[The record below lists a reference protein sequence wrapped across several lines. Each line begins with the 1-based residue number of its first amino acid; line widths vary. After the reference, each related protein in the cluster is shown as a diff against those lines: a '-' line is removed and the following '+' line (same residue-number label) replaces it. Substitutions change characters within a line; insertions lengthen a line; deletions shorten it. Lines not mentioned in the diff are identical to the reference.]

1 MLHLFFLVVFLFFAI
16 VYPLCCNI
24 THINDNNYN
33 LAESYENKNHYSQ
46 PKKRKKLMNICGLP
60 EGYGPTSHCFA
71 DGTHQTCCMLGP
83 EARKYADES
92 GNPIGSAAKKAFK
105 EYMGRD
111 PNNDE
116 LTPWCTCFG
125 SEVCS
130 FYSKKF
136 NDGTH
141 IRFVNNPQSDTDIR
155 KDVSP
160 NCEGHFRKKFSIIG
174 HRTPGITNSVDE
186 GENNMNNTCDR
197 NNYSKLEQV

>member
-16 VYPLCCNI
+16 VYPLYCNI
-24 THINDNNYN
+24 THINDYSR
-33 LAESYENKNHYSQ
+33 ESYQNMNPYSQ
-46 PKKRKKLMNICGLP
+46 PEKRQKLMNICGLP
-60 EGYGPTSHCFA
+60 MNYTPTSHCFA

-111 PNNDE
+111 PNDDE

-141 IRFVNNPQSDTDIR
+141 IRFVNNPQSDTDVR

-160 NCEGHFRKKFSIIG
+160 NCEGYFRKKFSIIG
-174 HRTPGITNSVDE
+174 HRTPGINNSENDKNDMNRDE
-186 GENNMNNTCDR
+186 ICES
-197 NNYSKLEQV
+197 NNYSKLEKI

>member
-1 MLHLFFLVVFLFFAI
+1 MLHFIFLIVFLFFAI

-24 THINDNNYN
+24 TRIN
-33 LAESYENKNHYSQ
+33 ESYQNNNQYSQ
-46 PKKRKKLMNICGLP
+46 PEKRQKLMNICGLP
-60 EGYGPTSHCFA
+60 MDYTPTSHCFS

-111 PNNDE
+111 PNDDE

-130 FYSKKF
+130 FYSNKF

-141 IRFVNNPQSDTDIR
+141 LRFVNNPQSDTDVR
-155 KDVSP
+155 SDVSP
-160 NCEGHFRKKFSIIG
+160 NCEGYFRKKFSIIG
-174 HRTPGITNSVDE
+174 HRTPGINTENKKNEMNGDE
-186 GENNMNNTCDR
+186 ICES
-197 NNYSKLEQV
+197 NNYSKLEKI

>member
-1 MLHLFFLVVFLFFAI
+1 MHLIFLTVFLFFAI
-16 VYPLCCNI
+16 VYPICCNI
-24 THINDNNYN
+24 THINDYKQYKEQYTNVYN
-33 LAESYENKNHYSQ
+33 KPE
-46 PKKRKKLMNICGLP
+46 KRKKLMNICGLP
-60 EGYGPTSHCFA
+60 EGYKPTSHCFA

-92 GNPIGSAAKKAFK
+92 GNPIGTAAKKAFK

-141 IRFVNNPQSDTDIR
+141 IRFVNNPQSNTDIR
-155 KDVSP
+155 KEVSP
-160 NCEGHFRKKFSIIG
+160 NCEGYFRKKFSIAAHG
-174 HRTPGITNSVDE
+174 TPGINDSE
-186 GENNMNNTCDR
+186 NKGNENNGDMCEQ
-197 NNYSKLEQV
+197 NNYSKLDKV

>member
-24 THINDNNYN
+24 THINDYSH
-33 LAESYENKNHYSQ
+33 ESYQNKNPYSQ
-46 PKKRKKLMNICGLP
+46 PEKRQKLMNVCGLP
-60 EGYGPTSHCFA
+60 MDYNPTSHCFA

-141 IRFVNNPQSDTDIR
+141 IRFVNNPQSDTDVR

-160 NCEGHFRKKFSIIG
+160 NCEGYFRKKFSIIG
-174 HRTPGITNSVDE
+174 HRTPGINNSENDKNDMNGDE
-186 GENNMNNTCDR
+186 ICES
-197 NNYSKLEQV
+197 NNYSKLEKI

>member
-1 MLHLFFLVVFLFFAI
+1 MNTIFLILFIIIFIFFSI
-16 VYPLCCNI
+16 IHPLC
-24 THINDNNYN
+24 YN
-33 LAESYENKNHYSQ
+33 KFESYKNENPYSH
-46 PKKRKKLMNICGLP
+46 PEKRDKLMNICGLP
-60 EGYGPTSHCFA
+60 MDYTPTSHCFA

-92 GNPIGSAAKKAFK
+92 GNPIGSAAKKAFN

-111 PNNDE
+111 PNDDE

-155 KDVSP
+155 SDVSP
-160 NCEGHFRKKFSIIG
+160 NCEGYFRKKFSIIG
-174 HRTPGITNSVDE
+174 HRTPGINNS
-186 GENNMNNTCDR
+186 ENNKNELDGDEICES
-197 NNYSKLEQV
+197 NNYSKLEKI